1 MIHRETPEGLPGSNP
16 SLRGLL
22 PLAAISFLLSA
33 AAGVAAGPGG
43 VPFFDRTRA
52 LILGISAGLF
62 LGWYAVIL
70 LLRSIPLASRFTD
83 SNTRHVDIGRLWRHL
98 HVDPKTGVLA
108 FALTAYGVTG
118 AQSLS
123 EIYRTHADLWHD
135 SRLWAIEEPLFLWLS
150 ENPAPLLM
158 AWDEIYKL
166 MWSFVLC
173 CAVILYSARRFA
185 HFQDLLL
192 ACVLAFYFTR
202 SFAILFPNAGPV
214 FYRAEYFHLEGT
226 VSAWAQGM
234 LSRYMAGDIPQNG
247 LIPGTMGM
255 PSLHI
260 ALSGMAAY
268 SLFREWRRSAWVTLP
283 ALLLVWCS
291 TVILGWHYLL
301 DGVGGLMV
309 GALSLA
315 AAKGIRRISPAVA
328 VSPQPAPP

>member
-1 MIHRETPEGLPGSNP
+1 MENP
-16 SLRGLL
+16 SRRSSPDNHPPLRDAL
-22 PLAAISFLLSA
+22 PLAVISLSFSA
-33 AAGVAAGPGG
+33 AAGVAAGSGG
-43 VPFFDRTRA
+43 VPFVDRTRVY
-52 LILGISAGLF
+52 ILGISAGLF
-62 LGWYAVIL
+62 LGWYAVIF
-70 LLRSIPLASRFTD
+70 LLRSISLAPHFTD
-83 SNTRHVDIGRLWRHL
+83 PATRHVSIVRLWRHL
-98 HVDPKTGVLA
+98 HVDIRTGVLA
-108 FALTAYGVTG
+108 FVLAAYGITG

-123 EIYRTHADLWHD
+123 EIYRTHAGVWHD
-135 SRLWAIEEPLFLWLS
+135 SSLWAIEEPLFRWLS
-150 ENPAPLLM
+150 ENPAPLLA

-185 HFQDLLL
+185 PFQDLLL

-202 SFAILFPNAGPV
+202 TFAILFPNAGPV

-234 LSRYMAGDIPQNG
+234 LARYMAGEISQNG

-268 SLFREWRRSAWVTLP
+268 SLFREWRRSLWFTLP

-309 GALSLA
+309 GALSILSA
-315 AAKGIRRISPAVA
+315 RGVRRIV
-328 VSPQPAPP
+328 PPGG